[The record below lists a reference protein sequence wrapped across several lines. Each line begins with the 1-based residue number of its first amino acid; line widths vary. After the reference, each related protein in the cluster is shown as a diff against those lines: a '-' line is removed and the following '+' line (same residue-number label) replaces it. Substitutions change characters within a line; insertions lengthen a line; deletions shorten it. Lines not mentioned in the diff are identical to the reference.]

1 MKSTHWFCI
10 YSDCILIYFQLV
22 FVVNMEWSISETNR
36 GQKSLLYDGF
46 TYRIDS
52 LLKSGDISWRCTLKT
67 CKARLRTDGESK
79 LLISERPSKLIR
91 SELQTGEEQHLT
103 DNDLKSLSLAI
114 YRQRRK
120 RHPTLPTCIID
131 VHEAL
136 STMTVKTSKS
146 EDMCLVNDVDSH
158 IITFSCTSNLH
169 VLCTQVKEI
178 FIDRTFKC
186 CPKFFEQLNTIHKL
200 LIN

>member
-1 MKSTHWFCI
+1 M
-10 YSDCILIYFQLV
+10 
-22 FVVNMEWSISETNR
+22 
-36 GQKSLLYDGF
+36 
-46 TYRIDS
+46 
-52 LLKSGDISWRCTLKT
+52 
-67 CKARLRTDGESK
+67 
-79 LLISERPSKLIR
+79 R

-103 DNDLKSLSLAI
+103 DNDLKSLSLTI

-120 RHPTLPTCIID
+120 RHPTLPKCIID

-158 IITFSCTSNLH
+158 IIIFSWTSNLR

-178 FIDRTFKC
+178 IIHGTFKC
-186 CPKFFEQLNTIHKL
+186 CLKFFWTVVYYTWVQQLSLHTTCLRFVNFEIRRSAMYFVRLLYIGKL
-200 LIN
+200 HCAGFKVSSNIVVFITVTQRKAHN